1 MTPEERSLLE
11 RTLSIA
17 KENNEMLRKIRTS
30 ARISSLFRLFYW
42 LIILG
47 LSFGSY
53 YVIQPYIEQLGQIYS
68 GVNEGIQTVKNAQGQ
83 LDSIPEMLK
92 SIGR

>member
-11 RTLSIA
+11 RTLSLTQ
-17 KENNEMLRKIRTS
+17 ENNTLLRKIRNS
-30 ARISSLFRLFYW
+30 ARISSIMRLFYW

-53 YVIQPYIEQLGQIYS
+53 YFIQPYLDQLRQIYS
-68 GVNEGIQTVKNAQGQ
+68 GVNDGINTVKSAQSQ
-83 LDSIPEMLK
+83 FADIPEILK